1 MAKDWG
7 PDVSRARAALVVA
20 ALRKSLLTYGEL
32 GAAIGV
38 RGVDLRNQAR
48 HILDHLSEQNR
59 SDDEPSLAALVVN
72 GQTGRPGSGWTD
84 GVGVEWHTE
93 VRRVFDYDWTAPPRT

>member
-1 MAKDWG
+1 M
-7 PDVSRARAALVVA
+7 SRARAALVVA

-48 HILDHLSEQNR
+48 YILDHLSEQNHR
-59 SDDEPSLAALVVN
+59 DNEPSLAALVVN
-72 GQTGRPGSGWTD
+72 SKTGRPGSGWTD
-84 GVGVEWHTE
+84 GVDSNGVDIEWHAE
-93 VRRVFDYDWTAPPRT
+93 VRRVFDHDWTASPRT